1 MYVALISSKLYI
13 HACSSTLSYFVSFFF
28 FSFFSIL
35 IVMEVIKF
43 HHSSKPKISS
53 NSFSQGTV
61 AFNLA
66 HNKKTP
72 LNFLCKL

>member
-1 MYVALISSKLYI
+1 MYVALISSNYI
-13 HACSSTLSYFVSFFF
+13 YTHARQRFRISLVFF